1 MALAD
6 DIVIL
11 AENTEDLIFLA
22 ENFINECKKT
32 GEWMMKRLKLFILG
46 EIGNHSLECVE
57 IFKYLRVIVNSFNLE
72 EV

>member
-1 MALAD
+1 MAFAD

-32 GEWMMKRLKLFILG
+32 GLGVNDENTKTIHFWEKLETIHLSVLKFLNI
-46 EIGNHSLECVE
+46 
-57 IFKYLRVIVNSFNLE
+57 
-72 EV
+72 

>member
-1 MALAD
+1 MAVYINIMAFAD

-32 GEWMMKRLKLFILG
+32 GLGVNDEKTKTIHFGRNWKPFI
-46 EIGNHSLECVE
+46 
-57 IFKYLRVIVNSFNLE
+57 
-72 EV
+72 